1 MSVSFGDGAAPT
13 PVCTAGEAHSGRV
26 ESFSAAAVSFWH
38 LRYIRYIR
46 GDIEGRAN
54 IECLL
59 WCSGNGTAFETGS
72 LVTGPIDSDAL
83 MAVVSQKGNA

>member
-26 ESFSAAAVSFWH
+26 ESFSKAAVSVWH
-38 LRYIRYIR
+38 LRRSSVAA
-46 GDIEGRAN
+46 RAN